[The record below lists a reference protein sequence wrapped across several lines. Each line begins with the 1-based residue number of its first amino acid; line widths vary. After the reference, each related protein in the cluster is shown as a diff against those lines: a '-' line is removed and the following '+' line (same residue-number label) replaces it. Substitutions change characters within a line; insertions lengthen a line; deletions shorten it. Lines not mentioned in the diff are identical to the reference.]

1 MNAFIK
7 FNKGIMKM
15 PLRWQPWLM
24 LLVTV
29 NFLTPLFFITRLEAQ
44 IVLLTFVAGTM
55 LMTFIT
61 SISGFTR
68 LLGLGHILWIPLLYF
83 LWSRLSENPA
93 NEFFGIWIRVLMILN
108 ALSLIIDVIDV
119 VRYIS
124 GEREETVQIN
134 GVAHKLDKNGNVNIN
149 L

>member
-1 MNAFIK
+1 MNAFVK

-15 PLRWQPWLM
+15 PLQWQSWLM
-24 LLVTV
+24 LLVAV
-29 NFLTPLFFITRLEAQ
+29 NFLIPLFFINRLEAQ

-55 LMTFIT
+55 LMTFLT

-93 NEFFGIWIRVLMILN
+93 NEFFGIWIRVLMTLN
-108 ALSLIIDVIDV
+108 ALSLIIDAVDV
-119 VRYIS
+119 VRYIA
-124 GEREETVQIN
+124 GEREETIQFN
-134 GVAHKLDKNGNVNIN
+134 ND
-149 L
+149 

>member
-1 MNAFIK
+1 MNAFVK
-7 FNKGIMKM
+7 LNKGIMKM

-29 NFLTPLFFITRLEAQ
+29 NFLIPLFFINRLEAQ

-55 LMTFIT
+55 LMIFLT

-83 LWSRLSENPA
+83 LWSHLSENPA
-93 NEFFGIWIRVLMILN
+93 NEFFGIWIRVLMTLN
-108 ALSLIIDVIDV
+108 ALSLIIDAVDV
-119 VRYIS
+119 VRYIA
-124 GEREETVQIN
+124 GEREETVQFN
-134 GVAHKLDKNGNVNIN
+134 ND
-149 L
+149 

>member
-1 MNAFIK
+1 MNAFVK

-15 PLRWQPWLM
+15 PLQWQSWLM
-24 LLVTV
+24 LLVAV
-29 NFLTPLFFITRLEAQ
+29 NFLIPLFFINRLEAQ

-55 LMTFIT
+55 LMTFLT

-93 NEFFGIWIRVLMILN
+93 NEFFGIWIRVLMTLN
-108 ALSLIIDVIDV
+108 ALSLIIDAVDV
-119 VRYIS
+119 VRYIA
-124 GEREETVQIN
+124 GEREETVQFN
-134 GVAHKLDKNGNVNIN
+134 ND
-149 L
+149 

>member
-1 MNAFIK
+1 MNAFVK

-29 NFLTPLFFITRLEAQ
+29 NFLTPLFFITHLEAQ

-68 LLGLGHILWIPLLYF
+68 LLGLGHILWVPLLYF

-119 VRYIS
+119 VRYTA

-134 GVAHKLDKNGNVNIN
+134 SD
-149 L
+149 

>member
-1 MNAFIK
+1 MNAFVK

-15 PLRWQPWLM
+15 PLRWQSWLM
-24 LLVTV
+24 LLVAV
-29 NFLTPLFFITRLEAQ
+29 NFLIPLFFINRLEAQ

-55 LMTFIT
+55 LMTFLT

-93 NEFFGIWIRVLMILN
+93 NEFFGIWIRVLMTLN
-108 ALSLIIDVIDV
+108 ALSLIIDAVDV
-119 VRYIS
+119 V
-124 GEREETVQIN
+124 
-134 GVAHKLDKNGNVNIN
+134 
-149 L
+149 

>member
-1 MNAFIK
+1 MNAFVK

-29 NFLTPLFFITRLEAQ
+29 NFLIPFFFINRLEAQ

-55 LMTFIT
+55 LMTFLT

-93 NEFFGIWIRVLMILN
+93 NEFFGIWIRVLMTLN
-108 ALSLIIDVIDV
+108 ALSLIIDAVDV
-119 VRYIS
+119 VRYIA
-124 GEREETVQIN
+124 GERDETVQFN
-134 GVAHKLDKNGNVNIN
+134 ND
-149 L
+149 

>member
-1 MNAFIK
+1 MNAFVK

-29 NFLTPLFFITRLEAQ
+29 NFLIPSFFINRLEAQ
-44 IVLLTFVAGTM
+44 IVLLTFVACTM
-55 LMTFIT
+55 LMIFLT

-93 NEFFGIWIRVLMILN
+93 NEFFGIWIRVLMTLN
-108 ALSLIIDVIDV
+108 ALSLIIDAVDV
-119 VRYIS
+119 VRYIA
-124 GEREETVQIN
+124 GEREETVQFN
-134 GVAHKLDKNGNVNIN
+134 ND
-149 L
+149 

>member
-134 GVAHKLDKNGNVNIN
+134 SD
-149 L
+149 